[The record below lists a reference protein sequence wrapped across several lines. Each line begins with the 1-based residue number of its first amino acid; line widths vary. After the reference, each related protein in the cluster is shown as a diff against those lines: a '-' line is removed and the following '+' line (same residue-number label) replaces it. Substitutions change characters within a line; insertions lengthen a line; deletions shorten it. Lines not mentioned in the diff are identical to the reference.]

1 MISRIFYYNLT
12 KIECLL
18 KLFLNINNGAKKM
31 LLVQMTE
38 ENIRNILGEELDKK
52 LSKILDEMKN
62 DSKNG
67 NDENKSLTL
76 DEAAKYLRVSK
87 PTLHR
92 LMNDSEI
99 SYFKVRRRTYIT
111 RESLDEYIRSNTNK
125 AE

>member
-1 MISRIFYYNLT
+1 
-12 KIECLL
+12 
-18 KLFLNINNGAKKM
+18 M

-38 ENIRNILGEELDKK
+38 ENIRNILGEEIDKK
-52 LSKILDEMKN
+52 LSKIFADIKN
-62 DSKNG
+62 DSKDNS
-67 NDENKSLTL
+67 DENKSLTL

-111 RESLDEYIRSNTNK
+111 RTSLDEYIKSNTNM

>member
-1 MISRIFYYNLT
+1 MYLTTFNISI
-12 KIECLL
+12 
-18 KLFLNINNGAKKM
+18 NINNSNFTINKRGLLM

-52 LSKILDEMKN
+52 LSKILNEMKN
-62 DSKNG
+62 DSKDGDEG
-67 NDENKSLTL
+67 NTSLTL

>member
-1 MISRIFYYNLT
+1 
-12 KIECLL
+12 
-18 KLFLNINNGAKKM
+18 M

-52 LSKILDEMKN
+52 LTKILDEMKN

-92 LMNDSEI
+92 LINDSEI
-99 SYFKVRRRTYIT
+99 SYFKVRRRTFIT
-111 RESLDEYIRSNTNK
+111 KESLDEYKKINTQ
-125 AE
+125 